1 MDGDHD
7 RGTRDAPVTDIG
19 AKAMAV
25 LRGNPAGLT
34 SLQLSRLIK
43 GYPSAYTIAQALQKL
58 HEAGRVQLINGA
70 RWRCAGDFPAAAA
83 HTTNV
88 VLNVGDA
95 DANLTRWEPFRRLCR
110 YYADCARAEAGA
122 HVEAFADQD
131 GKVFAQVD
139 AVINWGAL
147 SSGESVILDAKQM
160 PGPFIVRMAAP
171 NAPPAFLGAPVQ
183 VWLRGAEGYRLVS
196 PLFLIP
202 IRLRMTPHDTV
213 AIDPLGPAEV
223 NTKWIQDAFRRS
235 GQQREFL
242 EQCGLAVSWAG
253 DSDTPTTPLAPTL
266 PDLCRIA
273 TLALPQPAWVEP
285 GNVYCPNRNPKFA
298 ELSRQGIYNRIV
310 LAFESSKPFT
320 ARLRRE
326 LLQIAKA
333 RDEELDDTALSTLFP
348 HRAPAPGA
356 AAAATPDASPLD
368 VEIDLLND
376 EQHQACVASMRAPL
390 AVVTGPPGT
399 GKSRV
404 VANTMVRAALAGR
417 SVLLA
422 SRNHQA
428 LDAVEP
434 KLNQLAGCDIFPVRL
449 SRPFGDAQGDPFA
462 SVLRHLLTSMATPA
476 DLSDFERRLA
486 DLKHKAVT
494 VATIRHNLTE
504 ARQRF
509 VDLEEGEKE
518 VDALCRTYPNLDA
531 LFRAPPETPA
541 LDTLKSVL
549 TAMRALS
556 IDGRNRFLDL
566 ICRCRRWLFLSRSR
580 GPLMAILG
588 EGLRL
593 LERTEPSDAEL
604 HSHCRLPRFLETL
617 AKLATWQ
624 PLVQGLAHA
633 RTTARLRAST
643 RGRRIEEIEAHL
655 VKTRHDAIGATELAV
670 RQWNRV
676 LGGNLTQSDKNKLD
690 GVSSAVSNFGNN
702 TEHPG
707 RIRAVKLVR
716 KHFPILARHVPLWA
730 TTNLS
735 VGRSIPLAPALFD
748 LLIVDEASQCDVASA
763 IPLLFRSKRALIV
776 GDPRQLKF
784 VAALDRD
791 NDYRLRQKH
800 AVADPEPYERFSYR
814 TKSLYGL
821 AETSEHLLP
830 GSKVMLQEHFRC
842 DASIC
847 EYFNSAF
854 YQDRLI
860 VLTDSGRLRRPRGSR
875 LGILWTDVEGDARAA
890 PSGGAISHAQEQA
903 ITGELRRLMDAGFAG
918 TVGVVTPFR
927 AQANRIRD
935 RAEAIH
941 LPAQWDFVADT
952 ADGFQGG
959 ERDVILFSLVG
970 GPGMPS
976 GAEWF
981 YENDPN
987 RFNVAVSRAR
997 SVLHIFGNKD
1007 WTRGWSADNASRR
1020 HVALLLAAAEKQR
1033 PEADEA
1039 EPYAAAD
1046 FDAGRPRILGDP
1058 ELIGPV
1064 WEPKLAAALWE
1075 RHLPVIQQYPACGRY
1090 LDIALLRDG
1099 LKLDIEVD
1107 GECHRDYGGGRKA
1120 DDLRRDIALIANGWT
1135 VVRFWT
1141 YELREDFE
1149 GCVSRIVQLWEGR

>member
-1 MDGDHD
+1 LDPGDV
-7 RGTRDAPVTDIG
+7 DA
-19 AKAMAV
+19 
-25 LRGNPAGLT
+25 
-34 SLQLSRLIK
+34 S
-43 GYPSAYTIAQALQKL
+43 
-58 HEAGRVQLINGA
+58 
-70 RWRCAGDFPAAAA
+70 
-83 HTTNV
+83 
-88 VLNVGDA
+88 
-95 DANLTRWEPFRRLCR
+95 LTRWEPFRKLCR
-110 YYADCARAEAGA
+110 YYADCARTEAGA
-122 HVEAFADQD
+122 HVEAFADQEGKAFAVLD
-131 GKVFAQVD
+131 GA
-139 AVINWGAL
+139 INWDAL
-147 SSGESVILDAKQM
+147 ASGESVILDAGQM
-160 PGPFIVRMAAP
+160 PGPLVARMTSP
-171 NAPPAFLGAPVQ
+171 KAPPLFLGGPVQ
-183 VWLRGAEGYRLVS
+183 IWLRGREAYRFMA

-202 IRLRMTPHDTV
+202 VRLRIAPHETV
-213 AIDPLGPAEV
+213 AIDPLGPADV
-223 NTKWIQDAFRRS
+223 NTKWLQDAFRS
-235 GQQREFL
+235 PGQQREFL
-242 EQCGLAVSWAG
+242 EQCGLAVPCLG
-253 DSDTPTTPLAPTL
+253 DSEIPAAPASPTL

-273 TLALPQPAWVEP
+273 SMVQSQRWADPGSIYQPARAP
-285 GNVYCPNRNPKFA
+285 AFS
-298 ELSRQGIYNRIV
+298 ELTRQGVYSRVI

-333 RDEELDDTALSTLFP
+333 RDEELDDTALSSLFP

-368 VEIDLLND
+368 VEIDLLNE
-376 EQHQACVASMRAPL
+376 EQHQACAASMRAPL

-404 VANTMVRAALAGR
+404 VANAMVRAALAGR

-434 KLNQLAGCDIFPVRL
+434 KLNELAGCDVFPVRL
-449 SRPFGDAQGDPFA
+449 NRPFGDAQGDPFA
-462 SVLRHLLTSMATPA
+462 SVLGRLVTSLATPA
-476 DLSDFERRLA
+476 DLTGFERRIA
-486 DLKHKAVT
+486 NLKSKAKAV
-494 VATIRHNLTE
+494 AALRHDLAE
-504 ARQRF
+504 ANKRF
-509 VDLEEGEKE
+509 ADLEEGEKE
-518 VDALCRTYPNLDA
+518 LDALCQEYPRHDT
-531 LFRAPPETPA
+531 LFRTPPETPA
-541 LDTLKSVL
+541 LDSLDSVL
-549 TAMRALS
+549 AGMCTLCS
-556 IDGRNRFLDL
+556 DGNNRLLML
-566 ICRCRRWLFLSRSR
+566 ICRFRRWLFLRRSR
-580 GPLMAILG
+580 APLVALLG

-593 LERTEPSDAEL
+593 LDGIDPSEAEL
-604 HSHCRLPRFLETL
+604 QGRCRLARFRETH

-624 PLVQGLAHA
+624 PLVLGLKRA
-633 RTTARLRAST
+633 RATARLRASAHD
-643 RGRRIEEIEAHL
+643 RRIEDIEAQL
-655 VKTRHDAIGATELAV
+655 VKIRHDTIRATELALH
-670 RQWNRV
+670 QWPRV
-676 LGGNLTQSDKNKLD
+676 LGGDLAQSDKNKLD
-690 GVSSAVSNFGNN
+690 GVLSAVRNSDNN
-702 TEHPG
+702 PEHPVM
-707 RIRAVKLVR
+707 IRAVKLVR
-716 KHFPILARHVPLWA
+716 KHFPLLTRHVPLWA
-730 TTNLS
+730 ATNLS
-735 VGRSIPLAPALFD
+735 VGRSIPLASAIFD
-748 LLIVDEASQCDVASA
+748 LLIIDEASQCDVASA

-800 AVADPEPYERFSYR
+800 AVADPEPFERFSYR

-903 ITGELRRLMDAGFAG
+903 ITGELRRLVDAGFAG

-935 RAEAIH
+935 RAEAMH

-1039 EPYAAAD
+1039 GPYAAAD

-1058 ELIGPV
+1058 ALIGPV
-1064 WEPKLAAALWE
+1064 WEPKLADALWA
-1075 RHLPVIQQYPACGRY
+1075 RRLPVIQQYPACGRF

-1099 LKLDIEVD
+1099 LKLDVEVD

-1120 DDLRRDIALIANGWT
+1120 DDLRRDIALIANEWT
-1135 VVRFWT
+1135 VARFWT

-1149 GCVSRIVQLWEGR
+1149 GCVNRIVRLWEGR